1 MYLTHGTGS
10 ARLADFIA
18 IFIAL
23 YVNLSSSC
31 PCKVSLFVVPPAR
44 RQFGFSKESRIQLCP
59 CAKSCFVPPT
69 ECFTDGADIFLVHQ
83 CLIYLCHVNYLIWSN
98 AVTVSKEVH
107 FCLLAI
113 FGF

>member
-1 MYLTHGTGS
+1 MYLTRGTGS
-10 ARLADFIA
+10 ARLRDFIA

-44 RQFGFSKESRIQLCP
+44 RQFGFCKESRIQICP

-69 ECFTDGADIFLVHQ
+69 ECLTDGADIFLVRR
-83 CLIYLCHVNYLIWSN
+83 CLIYF
-98 AVTVSKEVH
+98 A
-107 FCLLAI
+107 
-113 FGF
+113 